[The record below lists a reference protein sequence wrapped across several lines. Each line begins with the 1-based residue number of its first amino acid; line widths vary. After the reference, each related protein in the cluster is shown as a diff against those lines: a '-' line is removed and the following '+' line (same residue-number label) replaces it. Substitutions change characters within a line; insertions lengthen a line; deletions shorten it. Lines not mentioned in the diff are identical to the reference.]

1 MAVTET
7 ETANE
12 MANDRNEVE
21 SKESKEAEQTSGQND
36 AREGSEE
43 VEFEIGKPLS
53 CKWSTGTG
61 ARISC
66 VCDYSADLRSKA
78 LEQVNLSPR
87 VVPSPIWNKLPI
99 PSPRPSPK
107 VRLSPRFQYMGI
119 PTPTGV
125 VSPLPLPL
133 MH

>member
-1 MAVTET
+1 MTET
-7 ETANE
+7 ENVIANE
-12 MANDRNEVE
+12 RNEVE
-21 SKESKEAEQTSGQND
+21 RKESEEAEQSSEQND

-43 VEFEIGKPLS
+43 VQFEIRKPLS
-53 CKWSTGTG
+53 CNWSTGTG

-87 VVPSPIWNKLPI
+87 VVPSPIGNKVPI

-119 PTPTGV
+119 PTPTGL
-125 VSPLPLPL
+125 SPAAIAL